1 MAYNGKPFFRIPRPL
16 LLDGGVEALT
26 LTNDIILQ
34 NKDSMFQIL
43 DAGGAD
49 RSVELPAE
57 KNGLIYGIKNE
68 GGANVLNIVDAA
80 ANPIETL
87 AAGEGCLLVCD
98 GSTWFVVIKA

>member
-49 RSVELPAE
+49 RSV
-57 KNGLIYGIKNE
+57 
-68 GGANVLNIVDAA
+68 
-80 ANPIETL
+80 
-87 AAGEGCLLVCD
+87 
-98 GSTWFVVIKA
+98 